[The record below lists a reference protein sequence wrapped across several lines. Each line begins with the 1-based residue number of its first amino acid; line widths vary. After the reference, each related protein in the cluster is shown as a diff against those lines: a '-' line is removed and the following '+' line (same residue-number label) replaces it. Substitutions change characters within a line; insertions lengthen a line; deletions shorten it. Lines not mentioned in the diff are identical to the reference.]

1 MLLDLFENFHEARA
15 TDISSPVFE
24 WSEMN
29 VYLMAKKRKKNW
41 RTFSKVFCILSLG
54 KKKYSDELVF
64 VRLGGNRA
72 LKG

>member
-29 VYLMAKKRKKNW
+29 VYLMAKKRKKTGE
-41 RTFSKVFCILSLG
+41 RFPKCFA
-54 KKKYSDELVF
+54 Y
-64 VRLGGNRA
+64 
-72 LKG
+72 